1 MPDYC
6 ELVPV
11 EVIKDGPDE
20 GKPVGE
26 LVVHAGRVV
35 GGQAVAGLVKTNKPG
50 HNIIRYQVLL
60 LITHVYSKI
69 EFDG

>member
-35 GGQAVAGLVKTNKPG
+35 GGQAVAGLVKTNKPLFSLLSKKS
-50 HNIIRYQVLL
+50 NIRV
-60 LITHVYSKI
+60 THTK
-69 EFDG
+69 